1 MSTIWDPIKIG
12 KMELKNRFAVAPTV
26 KNMSTEDGYVT
37 AHQLKHYEVE
47 AKGGPGLITA
57 ELAFP
62 REDGQIFRK
71 QLGIHNDKAL
81 AGLEELVD
89 TIHKNGAKVS
99 CQIGFGGNLSVK
111 EIIGKQPLGA
121 SSKGDLGWGSP
132 PRGMTTEE
140 VEEMVQVY
148 VQAAQRAKTAGFD
161 AVTLHGCHGS
171 LLIQFMSPYNNDR
184 NDKYADRYLFAVEC
198 IREIRKALGT
208 DFPIIYRISADEF
221 MDEIGEVGITI
232 EETANI
238 IAPKL
243 VEAGADC
250 IDVSAG
256 RIGITPDH
264 SFPPLYDP
272 PGVNVRLATA
282 VKQKVGVPVICIGRI
297 NDPRLAFKIVET
309 GQSDIV
315 ALCRPIIAD
324 PDYVIKA
331 KEGRFE
337 DIRKCM
343 ACNYCLDLLFKN
355 FVVRCAVNA
364 EYGREDKFA
373 IIPAVTKKKVLVIG
387 GGVGG
392 METARVAA
400 LRGHEVTL
408 VEKESSL
415 GGMCRIAGAIP
426 NVPTGEL
433 NKIVDWEI
441 TQLQKLKVDIKLGT
455 MATTGLVNELNPD
468 TVVLATGSSD
478 LVPDIK
484 GVDQPN
490 VFKLTD
496 YLRQRP
502 VVGSRIVVLGGD
514 EGAETALS
522 LARDGKNVT
531 LVSLNNGYA
540 APIYIYPFGNR
551 SEPLKGM
558 LNKADVRVV
567 MNSKVVEISENGVQI
582 ERDGNQELLEA
593 DNVIMAF
600 GRKPNKE
607 LQEELKGTDRRVYEL
622 GDCVEPKSVAYAID
636 QAAWISRAI

>member
-1 MSTIWDPIKIG
+1 MATVWDPIRIG

-37 AHQLKHYEVE
+37 THQLKHYEVE
-47 AKGGPGLITA
+47 AKGGVGLITT

-62 REDGQIFRK
+62 REDGQVFRK
-71 QLGIHNDKAL
+71 QLGIHNDKAV

-89 TIHKNGAKVS
+89 TIHKNGAKAS

-148 VQAAQRAKTAGFD
+148 VRAALRAKTAGFD

-184 NDKYADRYLFAVEC
+184 TDKYADRCLFAVEC
-198 IREIRKALGT
+198 IREIRKALGP
-208 DFPIIYRISADEF
+208 DFPIIYRISSDEF
-221 MDEIGEVGITI
+221 MDDIGETGITI
-232 EETANI
+232 EETAND
-238 IAPKL
+238 IAPRL

-264 SFPPLYDP
+264 SFPPLYEP

-282 VKQKVGVPVICIGRI
+282 VKEKVNVPVICVGRI
-297 NDPRLAFKIVET
+297 NDPRLAFKIVEK
-309 GQSDIV
+309 GQADIV
-315 ALCRPIIAD
+315 SLCRPIIAD
-324 PDYVIKA
+324 PDYVRKA
-331 KEGRFE
+331 KEGRFD
-337 DIRKCM
+337 DIRKCI

-373 IIPAVTKKKVLVIG
+373 ITPAETKKKVLVVG

-392 METARVAA
+392 METARVAT
-400 LRGHEVTL
+400 LRGHQVTL
-408 VEKESSL
+408 VEKESAL
-415 GGMCRIAGAIP
+415 GGMCKLAGAIP

-433 NKIVDWEI
+433 NRIVDWET
-441 TQLQKLKVDIKLGT
+441 TQLRKLNVDIRLGIL
-455 MATTGLVNELNPD
+455 ATKGLVDEITPD
-468 TVVLATGSSD
+468 TVVLATGSTD

-484 GVDQPN
+484 GANSSN
-490 VFKLTD
+490 VLRLTD
-496 YLRQRP
+496 YLRRRPETGQR
-502 VVGSRIVVLGGD
+502 VVVLGGD

-522 LARDGKNVT
+522 LARDGKNVV
-531 LVSLNNGYA
+531 LVSENESYA
-540 APIYIYPFGNR
+540 SPAYIYPYANR
-551 SEPLKGM
+551 AMPLKRM
-558 LNKADVRVV
+558 LNQAGVRVV
-567 MNSKVVEISENGVQI
+567 RRSKVIEITSSGVRL
-582 ERDGNQELLEA
+582 ERDGQQEILEA
-593 DNVIMAF
+593 DTVILAF
-600 GRKPNKE
+600 GRKPNKG
-607 LQEELKGTDRRVYEL
+607 LQEELSGTNREIYEL
-622 GDCVEPKSVAYAID
+622 GDCLEPKSVAHVID
-636 QAAWISRAI
+636 QAAWIGRAI